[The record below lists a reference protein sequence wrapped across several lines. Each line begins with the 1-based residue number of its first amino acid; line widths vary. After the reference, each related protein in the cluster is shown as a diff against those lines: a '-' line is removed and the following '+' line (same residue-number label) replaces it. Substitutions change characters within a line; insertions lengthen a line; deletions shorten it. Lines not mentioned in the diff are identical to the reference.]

1 MQLSLKNIETIQKY
15 LLDKFMKF
23 VLWWERQ
30 QKSFGL
36 NGRTFEREW
45 IFLHRESDDNYYI
58 SLKSFY

>member
-1 MQLSLKNIETIQKY
+1 
-15 LLDKFMKF
+15 MKF

-45 IFLHRESDDNYYI
+45 IFLHRESDDNYRI